1 MLRST
6 GLLIETA
13 VDADTLIGSPDG
25 SKGAALEQVERL
37 AATGAG
43 DCRAFSP

>member
-25 SKGAALEQVERL
+25 SKGARLEQVELL
-37 AATGAG
+37 AATGMG
-43 DCRAFSP
+43 RSR